1 MPWAKQTASAVM
13 LDGLEKRRSGII
25 GYLASFH
32 SLMKK
37 RTRVMTPNTSRQTTV
52 AEDQGKDT
60 PPYSRPRR
68 NMTVPPVTRTTPS
81 QSMAFRPSRIGVLG
95 ISMSRKTK
103 MMAKAIASK
112 GTEKTSA
119 GSETRYQR
127 QMVTYDLCRSTSAT
141 RLSR

>member
-1 MPWAKQTASAVM
+1 MPWAKQTASEAM
-13 LDGLEKRRSGII
+13 LERLEKRRSGII

-37 RTRVMTPNTSRQTTV
+37 RTIVMTPNTSRQTTV

-68 NMTVPPVTRTTPS
+68 NMTVPPVTSMTPS
-81 QSMAFRPSRIGVLG
+81 QSMAFRPSRMGVFG
-95 ISMSRKTK
+95 VSMSRKTI

-112 GTEKTSA
+112 GTEVTSA
-119 GSETRYQR
+119 EFETRDQR
-127 QMVTYDLCRSTSAT
+127 RVMTHD
-141 RLSR
+141 